1 MQATFVQSTQEVP
14 MSVRARIV
22 HVILWVASLAT
33 VATFARG
40 RVLQMVPLP
49 APTVVSGNDLGFR
62 IEGTQGATPV
72 GRLVVRR
79 NGQWVEVTFGS
90 GVPKIARQWP

>member
-1 MQATFVQSTQEVP
+1 MPIRF
-14 MSVRARIV
+14 RIV
-22 HVILWVASLAT
+22 LVILWVASLAA
-33 VATFARG
+33 VATLAG
-40 RVLQMVPLP
+40 AQVLQIVPLP

-62 IEGTQGATPV
+62 IEATQGATPV